1 MKKQLIRISILQSSK
16 IMTALYVLM
25 GFIYTLIGIPMIV
38 FGTGAVQKIGFLY
51 LLGPVF
57 MGIFG
62 FVFFVIF
69 AALYNAL
76 AAWLGGFEVEIK
88 DVADASPTPGNLQ

>member
-1 MKKQLIRISILQSSK
+1 MPDHDVVNPETQREKSDVNVR
-16 IMTALYVLM
+16 ALLW
-25 GFIYTLIGIPMIV
+25 
-38 FGTGAVQKIGFLY
+38 AVVI
-51 LLGPVF
+51 
-57 MGIFG
+57 
-62 FVFFVIF
+62 FVIF